1 MYIRRDACKTSIE
14 HGYDETWPSKNLRSR
29 PVAKLEG
36 RVSSRQQGFCKR
48 LRSIYFL
55 TVSAAFW
62 SLPYMIRAE
71 EAKDDNPIQNEN
83 VNVLRFTE
91 LVNELVRI
99 KDSTQAIEKL
109 KTVPGLLTGM
119 SKSEKITVVDA
130 ALANLTDKRLGKDS
144 CNAWLQIYYAMRLND
159 EEKIAMASRLQSES
173 TPEKKEFV
181 YDVVS
186 SVPCKKGDWPDYR
199 FDPDFLHE
207 QKWKLHYPFIGHVY
221 SVYPDR
227 GFPHLVEC
235 LADVDKQQ
243 LLAAHEFLKKAFP
256 VRMRAPRGMQETVP
270 KHDVLATIKSL
281 AERKEWWIR
290 LYVAMILKKNPSY
303 RAPDVLELLQKD
315 ENELIRLQTG
325 SLQTQKHDQ

>member
-130 ALANLTDKRLGKDS
+130 
-144 CNAWLQIYYAMRLND
+144 
-159 EEKIAMASRLQSES
+159 
-173 TPEKKEFV
+173 
-181 YDVVS
+181 
-186 SVPCKKGDWPDYR
+186 
-199 FDPDFLHE
+199 
-207 QKWKLHYPFIGHVY
+207 
-221 SVYPDR
+221 
-227 GFPHLVEC
+227 
-235 LADVDKQQ
+235 
-243 LLAAHEFLKKAFP
+243 
-256 VRMRAPRGMQETVP
+256 
-270 KHDVLATIKSL
+270 
-281 AERKEWWIR
+281 
-290 LYVAMILKKNPSY
+290 
-303 RAPDVLELLQKD
+303 
-315 ENELIRLQTG
+315 
-325 SLQTQKHDQ
+325 